1 MAGENGVVLGDPRLN
16 GVDNGR
22 IWLPRSHSA
31 GTSDVSALSGVVS
44 GPEGWPRGPCESS
57 VAIRRSFFTR
67 SSVVP
72 GDPISTVKG
81 DGTRTRARFDSV
93 TVLRMWTSVLSTT
106 VERCASRARRQSP
119 ALLRASG
126 QPEGEPATDGARRS
140 RMAVGACGD
149 RHGHAA
155 ACGRLGRRAYKRR
168 NVTSRRKSR
177 FRPRE
182 WCPAVGRAKSTAS
195 RSCAVGSIASSSVP
209 LESHRWRTLR
219 AFVSSPRL
227 CCIKGRAGS
236 SRPRVRSQVQP
247 EGARA
252 PTRVEDEL
260 QPLGR

>member
-1 MAGENGVVLGDPRLN
+1 MRRA
-16 GVDNGR
+16 
-22 IWLPRSHSA
+22 
-31 GTSDVSALSGVVS
+31 VS
-44 GPEGWPRGPCESS
+44 GATPEGRRGAYPPVGPSVGRGQPTLPPMPPCDSDGARAPSDGELARAELVPMLRLRRVPPRAAS
-57 VAIRRSFFTR
+57 VRRPERGVSGAWTE
-67 SSVVP
+67 
-72 GDPISTVKG
+72 TL
-81 DGTRTRARFDSV
+81 AR
-93 TVLRMWTSVLSTT
+93 
-106 VERCASRARRQSP
+106 RARRQSP

-209 LESHRWRTLR
+209 LESHRWRMLR

-227 CCIKGRAGS
+227 CCIKGRADS
-236 SRPRVRSQVQP
+236 SSPRVRSQVQP

>member
-1 MAGENGVVLGDPRLN
+1 MSCARAETPASVEGAASGFARPCRPAAQIRPTQQRACVPRGAPGLLLCQEAGAAPCAP
-16 GVDNGR
+16 GR
-22 IWLPRSHSA
+22 RPER
-31 GTSDVSALSGVVS
+31 GVS
-44 GPEGWPRGPCESS
+44 GAWTE
-57 VAIRRSFFTR
+57 TL
-67 SSVVP
+67 
-72 GDPISTVKG
+72 
-81 DGTRTRARFDSV
+81 AR
-93 TVLRMWTSVLSTT
+93 
-106 VERCASRARRQSP
+106 RARRQSP

-149 RHGHAA
+149 RHGHAP

-209 LESHRWRTLR
+209 LESHRWRMLR

-227 CCIKGRAGS
+227 CCITGRAGS

-252 PTRVEDEL
+252 PTWVEDEL